1 MDGPTTLSAR
11 PVSLTSRRPAP
22 RSAPVRVEGKFFRR
36 GAERL
41 RLCGV
46 TYGPFPPD
54 AHGDPFGTPAQ
65 VREDFERMR
74 ARGVNAVRTY
84 HVPTEWFLDEADEA
98 GMLVFSGVNW
108 SDHFTFLDS
117 AGMQR
122 EARARAAEVAR
133 LGAAHPSLFAYCI
146 GNEIRPDIVRW
157 HGARRVER
165 FLGELAD
172 VVRQGDPAG
181 LVTYSNYPSTEYLD
195 LSFVDFHTF
204 NVYLEDDAAF
214 ERYFLRLQNVADT
227 KPLVLGELGLDTLRN
242 GEAAQA
248 DRLGRQLRLAS
259 LLGGAGAFVFA
270 WTDEWHTG
278 GHLIEDWAFG
288 LTRADR
294 SPKPALAAVADVY
307 RADPADLLDRAPRV
321 SVVVCSYN
329 GARTLDQCLTSLG
342 ALRYPDYEV
351 ILVDDGSTDDTRAIA
366 ARHPDVRAIHQ
377 ENRGLSAARNVG
389 ADAATGEVVAY
400 TDSDCY
406 ADPDWLALLVA
417 ALRRSDAAAVGGP
430 NLSPEDG
437 RVPALVAAAP
447 GQPTH
452 VLETDAVAE
461 HVPGCNMAFYKW
473 ALDEVGGFNPVY
485 RKAGDD
491 VDVCWRLQQAGYWIT
506 FAPGA
511 FVWHHRRQTP
521 RAYLRQQAG
530 YGEAEALLALQYPE
544 RFTGRGEGRWRG
556 VVYGVGSR
564 GLRLRRPFVYT
575 GVFGA
580 GLFQRVYAAPTPGW
594 AYLPTT
600 LEWTAATAALLVLGF
615 AWAPL
620 WGVAAGL
627 FLASVAVAVAQAA
640 QTYVPHEYDGLGARA
655 GIAGLA
661 YLQPLVRYGK
671 RSRTRFETLRKA
683 PA

>member
-1 MDGPTTLSAR
+1 MHAVTAVADPRTES
-11 PVSLTSRRPAP
+11 SLVAP
-22 RSAPVRVEGKFFRR
+22 SDPVRVDGKFFQR
-36 GAERL
+36 GGERL
-41 RLCGV
+41 RISGV
-46 TYGPFPPD
+46 TYGPFEPD
-54 AHGDPFGTPAQ
+54 DRGEPFGPAER
-65 VREDFERMR
+65 VLADFAQMR

-84 HVPTEWFLDEADEA
+84 HVPTEWFLDVADEA

-117 AGMQR
+117 REMQR

-133 LGAAHPSLFAYCI
+133 LGRDHPSLFAYCI

-157 HGARRVER
+157 HGAGRVER
-165 FLGELAD
+165 FLGEMAD
-172 VVRQGDPAG
+172 VVRQHDPAG

-195 LSFVDFHTF
+195 LAFVDFHTF
-204 NVYLEDDAAF
+204 NVYLEDDDAF
-214 ERYFLRLQNVADT
+214 ERYFLRLQSVADT
-227 KPLVLGELGLDTLRN
+227 KPLILGELGLDTMRN
-242 GEAAQA
+242 GDAAQA

-259 LLGGAGAFVFA
+259 LMGGAGSFVFA
-270 WTDEWHTG
+270 WTDEWFTG

-288 LTRADR
+288 LTTADR
-294 SPKPALAAVADVY
+294 EPKPALDAVEAVY
-307 RADPADLLDRAPRV
+307 RADVSDLMDETPAV

-329 GARTLDQCLTSLG
+329 GGATLDQCLTSLG
-342 ALRYPDYEV
+342 ELRYPNYEV
-351 ILVDDGSTDDTRAIA
+351 VLVDDGSTDDTRAIV
-366 ARHPDVRAIHQ
+366 ARHPWVRAIHQ
-377 ENRGLSAARNVG
+377 ENKGLSAARNVG
-389 ADAATGEVVAY
+389 RLAATGEVIAY

-417 ALRRSDAAAVGGP
+417 ALQRSDAAAVGGP

-437 RVPALVAAAP
+437 RVPALVAASP

-452 VLETDAVAE
+452 VLETDVIAE
-461 HVPGCNMAFYKW
+461 HVPGCNMAFYAW
-473 ALDEVGGFNPVY
+473 ALDEIDGFNPVY

-491 VDVCWRLQQAGYWIT
+491 VDVCWRIQQAGYWIT

-564 GLRLRRPFVYT
+564 GLRLQRPLIYS
-575 GVFGA
+575 GAFGA
-580 GLFQRVYAAPTPGW
+580 GLFQRVYHPPTPGW
-594 AYLPTT
+594 AFLPTT
-600 LEWTAATAALLVLGF
+600 LEWTLSTAALALLGF
-615 AWAPL
+615 AWSPL
-620 WGVAAGL
+620 WVAAAL
-627 FLASVAVAVAQAA
+627 MFLASAAVAVAQAA
-640 QTYVPHEYDGLGARA
+640 QAHVPHEYDGLGSRA
-655 GIAGLA
+655 AIAGLA

-671 RSRTRFETLRKA
+671 RARTRYETLRH
-683 PA
+683 PSP

>member
-1 MDGPTTLSAR
+1 MALSLAA
-11 PVSLTSRRPAP
+11 PPAPPRPAP
-22 RSAPVRVEGKFFRR
+22 TAPGVLRTDGKFFSR
-36 GAERL
+36 GGERV
-41 RLCGV
+41 RLNGV
-46 TYGPFPPD
+46 TYGPFPPNE
-54 AHGDPFGTPAQ
+54 HGDPFGTVAQ
-65 VREDFERMR
+65 VRADFERMR
-74 ARGVNAVRTY
+74 AAGVNAVRTY
-84 HVPTEWFLDEADEA
+84 HVPTEWFLDEADAA

-117 AGMQR
+117 REMQQ

-133 LGAAHPSLFAYCI
+133 LGRGHPSLCAYCI

-157 HGARRVER
+157 HGAGRVER
-165 FLGELAD
+165 FLGDLAD
-172 VVRQGDPAG
+172 VVRQGDPDG

-195 LSFVDFHTF
+195 LPFVDFHTF

-214 ERYFLRLQNVADT
+214 ERYVLRLQNVADT
-227 KPLVLGELGLDTLRN
+227 KPLVFGELGLDTIRN

-270 WTDEWHTG
+270 WTDEWYTG
-278 GHLIEDWAFG
+278 GHLIDDWAFG
-288 LTRADR
+288 VTRADR
-294 SPKPALAAVADVY
+294 SPKPALDAVAEVY
-307 RADPADLLDRAPRV
+307 RADPADLLDATPPV

-329 GARTLDQCLTSLG
+329 GGRTLDQCLTSLG
-342 ALRYPDYEV
+342 ELRYPDYEV
-351 ILVDDGSTDDTRAIA
+351 VLVDDGSTDDTREIA
-366 ARHPDVRAIHQ
+366 ARHPSVRAVHQ
-377 ENRGLSAARNVG
+377 ENRGLSVARNVG
-389 ADAATGEVVAY
+389 AAAATGEIVAY

-437 RVPALVAAAP
+437 RVPALVAASP

-452 VLETDAVAE
+452 VLETDTIAE

-491 VDVCWRLQQAGYWIT
+491 VDVCWRIQQAGYWIT

-564 GLRLRRPFVYT
+564 GLRLRRPFVYM
-575 GVFGA
+575 GAFGA

-600 LEWTAATAALLVLGF
+600 LEWTAATLVLAVLGF
-615 AWAPL
+615 AWPPL
-620 WGVAAGL
+620 WAVAAGL
-627 FLASVAVAVAQAA
+627 FLASAAVAVAQAA
-640 QTYVPHEYDGLGARA
+640 QTHVPHEYDGLGARA
-655 GIAGLA
+655 RIAGLA

-671 RSRTRFETLRKA
+671 RSRTRFETLREA
-683 PA
+683 PS

>member
-1 MDGPTTLSAR
+1 MSIAMPRVASRPSNGSPIETL
-11 PVSLTSRRPAP
+11 
-22 RSAPVRVEGKFFRR
+22 APVRVDGKFFSR
-36 GAERL
+36 GGERL
-41 RLCGV
+41 RLNGV

-54 AHGDPFGTPAQ
+54 ERGDPFGSVGQ
-65 VREDFERMR
+65 VRRDFERMQ
-74 ARGVNAVRTY
+74 AHGVNAVRTY
-84 HVPTEWFLDEADEA
+84 HVPTEWFLDEADAA

-117 AGMQR
+117 RAMQR
-122 EARARAAEVAR
+122 EARERAAEVAR
-133 LGAAHPSLFAYCI
+133 LGRDHPSLFAYCI

-157 HGARRVER
+157 HGAPRVER

-172 VVRQGDPAG
+172 VVRQHDPAG

-195 LSFVDFHTF
+195 LAFVDFHTF

-214 ERYFLRLQNVADT
+214 ERYFLRLQSVADT
-227 KPLVLGELGLDTLRN
+227 KPLILGELGLDTMRN
-242 GEAAQA
+242 GEDAQA

-259 LLGGAGAFVFA
+259 LMGGAGAFVFA
-270 WTDEWHTG
+270 WTDEWYTG

-288 LTRADR
+288 LTTAERE
-294 SPKPALAAVADVY
+294 PKPALDAVAEVY
-307 RADPADLLDRAPRV
+307 QADPADLLAETPRV

-329 GARTLDQCLTSLG
+329 GGATLDQCLTSLG
-342 ALRYPDYEV
+342 SLRYPDYEV
-351 ILVDDGSTDDTRAIA
+351 VLVDDGSTDDTREIV
-366 ARHPDVRAIHQ
+366 ARHPWVRAIHQ
-377 ENRGLSAARNVG
+377 ENKGLSAARNVG
-389 ADAATGEVVAY
+389 AAAATGEVVAY

-406 ADPDWLALLVA
+406 ADADWLALLVA

-437 RVPALVAAAP
+437 RVPALVASSP

-452 VLETDAVAE
+452 VLETDVIAE
-461 HVPGCNMAFYKW
+461 HVPGCNMAFYAW
-473 ALDEVGGFNPVY
+473 ALDEIGGFDPVY

-544 RFTGRGEGRWRG
+544 RFTGRGEGRWQG

-575 GVFGA
+575 GLFGA
-580 GLFQRVYAAPTPGW
+580 GLFQRVYESPTPGW
-594 AYLPTT
+594 AYLPAT
-600 LEWTAATAALLVLGF
+600 LEWAAATVAAAVLGF

-620 WGVAAGL
+620 WGLAAVLLLG
-627 FLASVAVAVAQAA
+627 SVAVAVAQAV
-640 QTYVPHEYDGLGARA
+640 QTRVPHAHDGPAARA
-655 GIAGLA
+655 AIAGLA
-661 YLQPLVRYGK
+661 FLQPLVRYGK

-683 PA
+683 PG